1 MKCKV
6 RKQIQYNIIEKIRA
20 IWPVINL
27 ELPGNK
33 VNCPI
38 KEESLNSLP
47 TSVD

>member
-1 MKCKV
+1 M
-6 RKQIQYNIIEKIRA
+6 QYNRKIRA

-33 VNCPI
+33 ENCPM
-38 KEESLNSLP
+38 KEQSQNSYP